1 MKKLISICL
10 AVSMVLGLTA
20 CGSGS
25 QKAQSSGE
33 AGGVQ
38 KITFA
43 TWAGGEEYNEMKEL
57 VEKVNQEKGAGNGY
71 RVELM
76 SIPSDYY
83 TKIQAVFAAKSADV
97 DLMWLSQEYTPTYAE
112 LGGIVDMTE
121 FAEKDT
127 QIDFSNMYEGT
138 KAAGVFNGNI
148 YGIPWISNPV
158 IVYYN
163 KNLTDEAGY
172 TQADYDKWAAGD
184 WDVNDFYE
192 ITKSMTKDTDGD
204 GEYDQYGTYIWDWPP
219 LNQWLWSF
227 GGDILDE
234 NNRPVINSPE
244 SMKAWEYIVKMFADS
259 ASALPVDGESN
270 SGMTTFFQSGK
281 LGMILAGVS
290 DGIEREEGLP
300 FEIGY
305 AVVPKGEK
313 GEHQAFPWIGVTSIS
328 AFSKVDQELLYQA
341 ASDLTVEFLNWKAVS
356 PIKGQEDRYI
366 ELIPKKAGLPVEVVS
381 KSLEIARTGNLYK
394 YAEIG
399 DRIWTGNNQDGI
411 QQQIYNATTK
421 TDYKTALEN
430 LDLQA
435 AADKTQQAIEKVL
448 D

>member
-1 MKKLISICL
+1 MRKIISVFVTAALI
-10 AVSMVLGLTA
+10 LGLTA
-20 CGSGS
+20 CGADST
-25 QKAQSSGE
+25 QAPSSVGT
-33 AGGVQ
+33 GGIQ

-43 TWAGGEEYNEMKEL
+43 TWAGGQEYNEMKVL
-57 VEKVNQEKGAGNGY
+57 VDKVNEEKGADKGY
-71 RVELM
+71 KVELM

-112 LGGIVDMTE
+112 LGGIVDITE
-121 FAEKDT
+121 LADKDT

-138 KAAGVFNGNI
+138 KAAGIYNERI

-172 TQADYDKWAAGD
+172 TQEDYDRWAEGD

-192 ITKSMTKDTDGD
+192 ITKSLTKDTDGD
-204 GEYDQYGTYIWDWPP
+204 GEFDQYGTYIWDWPP
-219 LNQWLWSF
+219 LTQWLWSF
-227 GGDILDE
+227 GGNVLDE
-234 NNRPVINSPE
+234 NNQPVINSPE
-244 SMKAWEYIVKMFADS
+244 SMRAWEYVVKLLADS
-259 ASALPVDGESN
+259 ASALPAEGESN
-270 SGMTTFFQSGK
+270 SGMTAFFQSGK

-300 FEIGY
+300 FEVGY
-305 AVVPKGEK
+305 GVVPKGEN
-313 GEHQAFPWIGVTSIS
+313 GEHQAFPWIGVTSVS
-328 AFSKVDQELLYQA
+328 AFSKVEKELLYRA
-341 ASDLTVEFLNWKAVS
+341 ASDLTAEFLNWKVVS
-356 PIKGQEDRYI
+356 PIKGQEDRYQEI
-366 ELIPKKAGLPVEVVS
+366 NPKKSEIPVEVVR
-381 KSLEIARTGNLYK
+381 KSLEIASAGNLYK

-411 QQQIYNATTK
+411 QQQIYNATTQ
-421 TDYKTALEN
+421 TDYKAALES

-435 AADKTQQAIEKVL
+435 AADKTQKAIEKVVK
-448 D
+448 